1 MASYPIKMMKD
12 ENNKPFVP
20 LVSTEGIKNPQGQT
34 LDSLLNT
41 KIGPSN
47 LHGGDN
53 ISITTSGYDCFINL
67 DLPSSLNVID
77 NLTTSVSGQG
87 ALDARQGKILK
98 DSIPIV
104 DNDISS
110 TSTTHALSAYQ
121 GYVLNQK
128 FNDYILKSGSTMSG
142 NLIIDNNKGLT
153 ITGEGQGVTINGL
166 QTITHWTNDS
176 ELAADKGAIF
186 FRPEGHETQTNQT
199 TVTSND
205 GGTVTSAN
213 ITLQRKTN
221 ATVTYAD
228 KQNPRI
234 NFGNVDN
241 SQAVSLIF
249 NDYDSYLAP
258 YGLTLVGNGQSDTN
272 NGAYLKVEGNIHA
285 SNYYQ
290 NDYQCFGVKAWAYVT
305 ISGTTPTIVASG
317 NISKVERTGT
327 GAYRFTFSKAM
338 PDKNFAAVASCE
350 ANNIGQEIVGVY
362 SHSTTGVYI
371 DMANHAGTAVDPT
384 EINLIVV
391 R

>member
-121 GYVLNQK
+121 GYVLNNK
-128 FNDYILKSGSTMSG
+128 FNNYLP
-142 NLIIDNNKGLT
+142 LT
-153 ITGEGQGVTINGL
+153 G
-166 QTITHWTNDS
+166 
-176 ELAADKGAIF
+176 GAI
-186 FRPEGHETQTNQT
+186 TNT
-199 TVTSND
+199 LSVNGDTSLNSNVNI
-205 GGTVTSAN
+205 GGE
-213 ITLQRKTN
+213 
-221 ATVTYAD
+221 
-228 KQNPRI
+228 
-234 NFGNVDN
+234 
-241 SQAVSLIF
+241 
-249 NDYDSYLAP
+249 
-258 YGLTLVGNGQSDTN
+258 
-272 NGAYLKVEGNIHA
+272 LKVEGNIEQKKIHTSVVYEVNGGGDVSFTAAIPFNKIVYDYGNCWSITKHA
-285 SNYYQ
+285 FVAPKDGLYLANFWYFSNTITTTSYIRPGIMKYDKNGNFVTQKMVTGNAPFCLSSVFYLQKGEMLKAGSYTSNYTVSFYAQ
-290 NDYQCFGVKAWAYVT
+290 
-305 ISGTTPTIVASG
+305 
-317 NISKVERTGT
+317 TGHNGFDIT
-327 GAYRFTFSKAM
+327 
-338 PDKNFAAVASCE
+338 
-350 ANNIGQEIVGVY
+350 
-362 SHSTTGVYI
+362 YI
-371 DMANHAGTAVDPT
+371 N
-384 EINLIVV
+384 
-391 R
+391 